1 MNVMKCF
8 IIAPFI
14 STLVAIRTASK
25 AKNSSGITLA
35 VALAAGVRQFACQA
49 RSFSEGWSR
58 EMPKTSFITTAI
70 YYTNSSPH
78 VGHAY
83 EMVLA
88 DVIARYHRLKGESV
102 FFLTGVD
109 QHGQKVQQS
118 AEKAGVAPA
127 EFVKGITQKFVDLGK
142 KLDVQYD
149 EWAETISDRH
159 KKVVRGV
166 LQRLFD
172 EGQIYKDKQ
181 AGHYSVRQEQFLTD
195 KERGPDGHFGPEW
208 GEVEFREEENYYFKL
223 HKHKQ
228 WLLDLIDE
236 RAKQRKALVIPDFR
250 QTELRNAVARL
261 SGDLCISRP
270 KSRLDW
276 GIKLPFDKD
285 FVNYVWFDALTNYIS
300 FAGYDSSI
308 KEYEKQPQEFLDR
321 WPALQI
327 IGKDI
332 LIPAHGIY
340 WLIMLHAIGFPDE
353 AMPQLLVH
361 GWWNIS
367 GAKMSKSAGNVV
379 DPEALI
385 EKYGPEALRYYL
397 MSDIGTG
404 KDADFSEERLITR
417 YNADLA
423 NSLCNLLNLTLSI
436 ATKYSTSQLRTTA
449 IRPLDESK
457 QIPAGESIHVM
468 TSSGQP
474 ISLPSN
480 SKDLGLR
487 DLIEKLPK
495 IYVPAMD
502 CFLVP
507 LGLILPEEI
516 SAHCNRLVEKTA
528 PWKLAKDPTQIHRL
542 HAIVYHLA
550 ESLRITAILISP
562 VLPKAAHAIFDQLKW
577 KMELSGKEER
587 FSLKDA
593 EWGGL
598 PDGHVVGKPVP
609 LFPRIEL

>member
-1 MNVMKCF
+1 
-8 IIAPFI
+8 
-14 STLVAIRTASK
+14 
-25 AKNSSGITLA
+25 
-35 VALAAGVRQFACQA
+35 
-49 RSFSEGWSR
+49 
-58 EMPKTSFITTAI
+58 
-70 YYTNSSPH
+70 
-78 VGHAY
+78 
-83 EMVLA
+83 
-88 DVIARYHRLKGESV
+88 
-102 FFLTGVD
+102 
-109 QHGQKVQQS
+109 
-118 AEKAGVAPA
+118 
-127 EFVKGITQKFVDLGK
+127 
-142 KLDVQYD
+142 
-149 EWAETISDRH
+149 
-159 KKVVRGV
+159 
-166 LQRLFD
+166 
-172 EGQIYKDKQ
+172 
-181 AGHYSVRQEQFLTD
+181 
-195 KERGPDGHFGPEW
+195 
-208 GEVEFREEENYYFKL
+208 
-223 HKHKQ
+223 
-228 WLLDLIDE
+228 
-236 RAKQRKALVIPDFR
+236 
-250 QTELRNAVARL
+250 
-261 SGDLCISRP
+261 
-270 KSRLDW
+270 
-276 GIKLPFDKD
+276 
-285 FVNYVWFDALTNYIS
+285 
-300 FAGYDSSI
+300 
-308 KEYEKQPQEFLDR
+308 
-321 WPALQI
+321 
-327 IGKDI
+327 
-332 LIPAHGIY
+332 
-340 WLIMLHAIGFPDE
+340 
-353 AMPQLLVH
+353 
-361 GWWNIS
+361 
-367 GAKMSKSAGNVV
+367 MSKSAGNVV

-423 NSLCNLLNLTLSI
+423 NSLGNLLNRTLSI
-436 ATKYSTSQLRTTA
+436 ASKYAASQLRTTA
-449 IRPLDESK
+449 IRLNEESK